1 MQGRVILYT
10 VKEKDVPGQGRS
22 VLPEAGVTMIPF
34 KAEERNTVLNSPL
47 QLSDHQRKM
56 VYSPL
61 RLIGILTLCIFVTE
75 IAVMFLLDTIPH
87 LPPLLETFIDASILS
102 IILYLALFFYLFR
115 PLVHLIH
122 DCHLQETQLKVYQGQ
137 LEKLVQERTES
148 LDSAYHRLQDENE
161 ETLKTKRELFESE
174 ERFRQIFEH
183 SEDAIVLLNPA
194 DGSVIDL
201 NPTAEQIFHRS
212 KADIL
217 ANGLYAL
224 CNSKGSRQLSTVI
237 SQITQ
242 SDTPGMIEKLECTIA
257 SGEVRIL
264 SFRGKKITLQGI
276 AVIYTTFRDITAR
289 IRMEEE
295 ARQIQAHLIHANR
308 MTTLGTMV
316 SSVAHEINNP
326 NNFLLMNTDIIKR
339 AWSDIVPVI
348 EESYRAN
355 GDFAVG
361 QTTWS
366 EARTFLPEAIE
377 GIQQGATRIS
387 AIVGTLKAF
396 GRDERLTSE
405 AVADVNQVVQ
415 LSAAIL
421 NQQISRSTHR
431 FQMELAEELPQVKGV
446 ARQLEQVV
454 INLIQNAL
462 QALPDPER
470 GVQVTT
476 KLDPD
481 SGDVLIRVTDQGNG
495 IPPEIAARI
504 MEPFFTTRLEQG
516 GTGLGLAIS
525 GTIVKEHGG
534 QIEFTTEPGQ
544 GSAFT
549 VRLCPAARKEHSS
562 QPSEENHDNR

>member
-1 MQGRVILYT
+1 VNPLEPDT
-10 VKEKDVPGQGRS
+10 HDDLLS
-22 VLPEAGVTMIPF
+22 
-34 KAEERNTVLNSPL
+34 SPL
-47 QLSDHQRKM
+47 KLSERQSKM

-61 RLIGILTLCIFVTE
+61 RLILILTLCIFVTE
-75 IAVMFLLDTIPH
+75 ISIMFLLNAFSRLPQLAGTI
-87 LPPLLETFIDASILS
+87 IDAAILS
-102 IILYLALFFYLFR
+102 VVLFLALFFYLFR

-122 DCHLQETQLKVYQGQ
+122 DCHLQEDQLKIYQGH
-137 LEKLVQERTES
+137 LEQLVQERTES
-148 LDSAYHRLQDENE
+148 LDSAYRRLQDENE
-161 ETLKTKRELFESE
+161 ETLKAKKNLLESE

-183 SEDAIVLLNPA
+183 SEDAIVLLGPN

-212 KADIL
+212 KAEIQDS
-217 ANGLYAL
+217 GLHAL
-224 CNSKGSRQLSTVI
+224 CSPDGYRRLTAVFRQI
-237 SQITQ
+237 AQEN
-242 SDTPGMIEKLECTIA
+242 TPGMIEKLECSTA

-264 SFRGKKITLQGI
+264 SFRGKKITLQGVD
-276 AVIYTTFRDITAR
+276 VIYTTFRDITAR
-289 IRMEEE
+289 IRMEDE

-339 AWSDIVPVI
+339 AWSDIVPVVD
-348 EESYRAN
+348 ESYRIN

-366 EARTFLPEAIE
+366 EARNFLPEAID

-387 AIVGTLKAF
+387 SIVGTLKAF

-431 FQMELAEELPQVKGV
+431 FQVKLADDLPPVKGV

-476 KLDPD
+476 GTDPD
-481 SGDVLIRVTDQGNG
+481 SGDVLIRVRDEGNG

-534 QIEFTTEPGQ
+534 EIEFSTEPGK
-544 GSAFT
+544 GSTFT
-549 VRLCPAARKEHSS
+549 VRLCRVPPDKSMSHT
-562 QPSEENHDNR
+562 SEVNHDNH